1 MKSQAIERIEVAP
14 GIFAAIYTDESPGNP
29 WEDWDYNPPLLA
41 YSDRSLTPYGEEVRA
56 GDLLDL
62 IPARVFCSRASRG
75 EILEACG
82 IDPED
87 FATERKNWDGKPQ
100 DTARNAIAE
109 LIARGWAGN
118 LSRPG
123 HGGRY
128 DDYFSALETLAKF
141 AKVPTYRGTARGCC
155 QGDWAELLLFALPA
169 DKDTRFNGADPIG
182 SLKASFYLWE
192 SWAFGNV
199 YGYCLETGDTE
210 GEDGDTVEGEEV
222 DFLDPSGHYSCWG
235 YYGYDHKVS
244 GLIDDATSAAEY
256 FLAKREEKRIAA
268 EEKARIEAAE
278 SFDAACRDIVTV

>member
-14 GIFAAIYTDESPGNP
+14 GIFAAIYYDESPGNP
-29 WEDWDYNPPLLA
+29 WKDWDGNPPLLA
-41 YSDRSLTPYGEEVRA
+41 YSDRSITPYGEEVTP
-56 GDLLDL
+56 GDLLAM
-62 IPARVFCSRASRG
+62 IPKRKFALRTARL

-87 FATERKNWDGKPQ
+87 FETERKNWNGKPQ

-109 LIARGWAGN
+109 LIGRGWAGN

-141 AKVPTYRGTARGCC
+141 AKVPTYRGTARGSC

-169 DKDTRFNGADPIG
+169 DKDTRFNGADPEG
-182 SLKASFYLWE
+182 SLKASFDLWE
-192 SWAFGNV
+192 SWAWGDV
-199 YGYCLETGDTE
+199 YGYVLEDAD
-210 GEDGDTVEGEEV
+210 GEELEYPDGDCG
-222 DFLDPSGHYSCWG
+222 GSCWG
-235 YYGYDHKVS
+235 FYGSDHEAS
-244 GLIDDATSAAEY
+244 GLLECATGQAQSVVDY
-256 FLAKREEKRIAA
+256 REE
-268 EEKARIEAAE
+268 EAVE